1 MIPSRYANILF
12 SVILTCL
19 MSLVVSGVATFRTV
33 GLDPRFPALW
43 MAAWIPSWG
52 VAFPVVLV
60 VAPLSRRL
68 VAAMVRRES

>member
-33 GLDPRFPALW
+33 GFDPRFPALW
-43 MAAWIPSWG
+43 MAAWIPSWAI
-52 VAFPVVLV
+52 AFPVVMV
-60 VAPLSRRL
+60 VAPLSRRV
-68 VAAMVRRES
+68 VAALTRKD